1 VIDKYQVAF
10 LSGRGLLDSVLIAN
24 KTVDYLRKNQLKRVI
39 VKVDLKKTYDSLD
52 WDFLMFMMIRLGFW
66 LIGLRFLDVHDD

>member
-52 WDFLMFMMIRLGFW
+52 
-66 LIGLRFLDVHDD
+66 